1 MGELVVGRPVMR
13 QLFAVSAPL
22 VLTSAIS
29 LTFRAVNRGGDG
41 PRPGFDPWLIDAR
54 ASLSPE
60 VQNDLDLL
68 LGFSGRLLYYIE
80 ELLFSFDALESD
92 RLDADYQD
100 YIEHLSDLPAVAY
113 QRMAANAVRRVYRDR
128 GVYETPPESNDID
141 EWRMFLRPSVSSSD
155 LHEIASLITD
165 PDELKRRTLRMIDG
179 FWRECYEQEYQT
191 HLPLMQRAVRQAQT
205 LAHPVVQVAFSELT
219 GHRLPDEVAIHLGD
233 VERVTFCPSIHLGSF
248 VQYIFYQPEL
258 ILYFNPQTV
267 LDGNAQS
274 RQRRKI
280 RESTTAL
287 SAQEALAGFKAI
299 ADPTRMKI
307 ITMLRER
314 EHYAQEIVG
323 KLGISQS
330 AVSRHLSTLEAAGL
344 ISVRPAHGMKYY
356 AVEETQLRS
365 LGDYILLMATGP
377 SRNGRDPLDP
387 I

>member
-29 LTFRAVNRGGDG
+29 LTFRAVQRDDHAPN
-41 PRPGFDPWLIDAR
+41 PGFDPWLIEAR
-54 ASLSPE
+54 KALSPE
-60 VQNDLDLL
+60 VQHDLDVL

-80 ELLFSFDALESD
+80 ELLFSFDALEPG

-100 YIEHLSDLPAVAY
+100 YNEHLSDLPPAAY
-113 QRMAANAVRRVYRDR
+113 QRMAANAVRRVYLDR

-141 EWRMFLRPSVSSSD
+141 EWRMFLRPSVSSGD
-155 LHEIASLITD
+155 LNEIAELITH
-165 PDELKRRTLRMIDG
+165 PEELKHRTLRMIDG
-179 FWRECYEQEYQT
+179 FWRECYEAEYQK
-191 HLPLMQRAVRQAQT
+191 HLPLMRRAVRQAQT

-219 GHRLPDEVAIHLGD
+219 GHRLPDEVAIHLAD
-233 VERVTFCPSIHLGSF
+233 VERVTFCPSVHLGSF

-267 LDGNAQS
+267 GASDGHP
-274 RQRRKI
+274 RRKI

-287 SAQEALAGFKAI
+287 SADEALTGFKAI
-299 ADPTRMKI
+299 ADPTRMRI

-344 ISVRPAHGMKYY
+344 ITVRPAHGMKYY
-356 AVEETQLRS
+356 AVEESYLRA
-365 LGDYILLMATGP
+365 LGDYIYLMATGP
-377 SRNGRDPLDP
+377 SRN
-387 I
+387 